1 MSRPSGVD
9 SAPRFVTFFF
19 CLEQI
24 KVLGC
29 WLESEFVSSVSLRK
43 GILVSAAEN
52 MFCIG
57 VGWRV
62 DLPVLFILGKEIFGS
77 ESVFAAENMF
87 CLGVGSEGFG

>member
-1 MSRPSGVD
+1 VLKVD
-9 SAPRFVTFFF
+9 LS
-19 CLEQI
+19 
-24 KVLGC
+24 VLF
-29 WLESEFVSSVSLRK
+29 LLRK

-52 MFCIG
+52 MFFIG

-62 DLPVLFILGKEIFGS
+62 DLSVLFVLGKEIFGS